1 VQTPIRAQTLD
12 AKTTQMLDEERLA
25 STVEEEFH
33 QRQRARHYPGARY
46 AVKRF
51 LVRTT
56 RIAIGFGIGI
66 LSLEPLEFASK
77 TALEQP
83 LSSLL
88 PLDLIASVLAAVVGI
103 AAVVWAPRI
112 AFGEGESREMHD
124 ARLAGE
130 MRLAIENELRWRWKN
145 AQALADWQK
154 TNSAYKGRQTT
165 ARLFGR

>member
-1 VQTPIRAQTLD
+1 VNPPLLNEQDLVRRVE
-12 AKTTQMLDEERLA
+12 DEFQRRL
-25 STVEEEFH
+25 
-33 QRQRARHYPGARY
+33 RARDFPGARY
-46 AVKRF
+46 AIKRF

-56 RIAIGFGIGI
+56 RIAIGFGIG
-66 LSLEPLEFASK
+66 SLPVEPLESAFK

-83 LSSLL
+83 FSSLSRL
-88 PLDLIASVLAAVVGI
+88 GLIASVLAAVFGI

-165 ARLFGR
+165 ARLFRR